1 MTVGSRPGAGSTG
14 LAPGRNG
21 RYLRRLPTM
30 RKQPTARPLTG
41 WLTAMMVLVI
51 ATGMAYTL
59 WWPAVVR
66 HHPAYWVEPGDIW
79 GTVRAAHWIAWGG
92 FSFIYS
98 SGTGLVTL
106 PGFHLFLTPFV
117 MLSSALHLSE
127 TAPGFLPQP
136 KPTAWLLIGPVTLAC
151 SAAPLFAFDALAG
164 ELRISVGRR
173 RLLSLLEAAAVWPA
187 LALWGHPEDVVALGL
202 AVLCLVHM
210 QRGHWRAVGW
220 LLGAAIAMQLYVI
233 ALVPLFCFTAGLRRS
248 PGLLARAAV
257 LPGFLFLVVVIPNPH
272 ASLHALLDQP
282 NYPRIDYPTP
292 WVLLA
297 PKIGR
302 GVVAAGPG
310 RIIGLLVATAC
321 GALASRHRHSLGWL
335 TWLMAAALATRC
347 CFESVMDP
355 YYWGPVIAV
364 MLCAAATVPLYRW
377 MSAAAALAGL
387 TYLSYERTGIWP
399 YWLQTSA
406 LVIFALLV
414 ALPLRRRREPH
425 AASVAEPTSIR
436 MPSTVPALT
445 SSSGPSHFGTSAFIA
460 PSPFAALGC
469 PTRDRPAAWSRLW
482 T

>member
-1 MTVGSRPGAGSTG
+1 MT
-14 LAPGRNG
+14 
-21 RYLRRLPTM
+21 
-30 RKQPTARPLTG
+30 
-41 WLTAMMVLVI
+41 VLVI

-66 HHPAYWVEPGDIW
+66 HHASYWVEPGDIW

-106 PGFHLFLTPFV
+106 PGFHLLLTPFV

-127 TAPGFLPQP
+127 TAPGFVPQL
-136 KPTAWLLIGPVTLAC
+136 KPTAWLLIGPVTLVC
-151 SAAPLFAFDALAG
+151 SAAPLFAFDALAR

-187 LALWGHPEDVVALGL
+187 LALWGHPEDVLALGL
-202 AVLCLVHM
+202 AVLCLVQM
-210 QRGHWRAVGW
+210 QRGHWWAVGW

-248 PGLLARAAV
+248 PALLARAAL

-321 GALASRHRHSLGWL
+321 GALASRHRQNLGWL

-364 MLCAAATVPLYRW
+364 TLCAAATVPLYRW
-377 MSAAAALAGL
+377 MMAAAALGGL
-387 TYLSYERTGIWP
+387 TYLSYQRTGIWP
-399 YWLQTSA
+399 YWLETSA
-406 LVIFALLV
+406 LIVFALVV
-414 ALPLRRRREPH
+414 ALPLHRRRAPDEAP
-425 AASVAEPTSIR
+425 AGTSTSIR
-436 MPSTVPALT
+436 LSSAVPALT
-445 SSSGPSHFGTSAFIA
+445 SSS
-460 PSPFAALGC
+460 
-469 PTRDRPAAWSRLW
+469 
-482 T
+482 

>member
-1 MTVGSRPGAGSTG
+1 MTVGSRPGTESAD

-21 RYLRRLPTM
+21 RYLRRLPKT
-30 RKQPTARPLTG
+30 RKQATARPLTS
-41 WLTAMMVLVI
+41 WLTAMTVLVI

-66 HHPAYWVEPGDIW
+66 HHASYWVEPGDIW

-106 PGFHLFLTPFV
+106 PGFHLLLTPFV

-127 TAPGFLPQP
+127 TAPGFVPQL
-136 KPTAWLLIGPVTLAC
+136 KPTAWLLIGPVTLVC
-151 SAAPLFAFDALAG
+151 SAAPLFAFDALAR

-187 LALWGHPEDVVALGL
+187 LALWGHPEDVLALGL
-202 AVLCLVHM
+202 AVLCLVQM
-210 QRGHWRAVGW
+210 QRGHWWAVGW

-248 PGLLARAAV
+248 PALLARAAL

-297 PKIGR
+297 PKLSR

-310 RIIGLLVATAC
+310 RIVGLLVATAL
-321 GALASRHRHSLGWL
+321 GALASRHRQNLGWL

-355 YYWGPVIAV
+355 YYWGPVVAV
-364 MLCAAATVPLYRW
+364 TLCVAATVPVYRW
-377 MSAAAALAGL
+377 TFAAAALAGL

-399 YWLQTSA
+399 YWLETTSLL
-406 LVIFALLV
+406 LVAIFV
-414 ALPLRRRREPH
+414 ALPLCRRKVVD
-425 AASVAEPTSIR
+425 AAPVAESTSIR
-436 MPSTVPALT
+436 LPSAVPMLTT
-445 SSSGPSHFGTSAFIA
+445 SS
-460 PSPFAALGC
+460 
-469 PTRDRPAAWSRLW
+469 
-482 T
+482 